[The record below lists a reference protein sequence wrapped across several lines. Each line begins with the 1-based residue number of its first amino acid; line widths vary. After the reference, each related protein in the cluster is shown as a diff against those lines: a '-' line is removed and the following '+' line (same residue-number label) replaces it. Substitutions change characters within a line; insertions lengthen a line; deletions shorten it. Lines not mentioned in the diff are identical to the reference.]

1 MFQVPR
7 SLLIAALLFL
17 LTGCT
22 PPASS
27 APSASP
33 SPSSEPSATVTAS
46 PTAGASASAPSS
58 SATPIPLP
66 NTAQLSAPS
75 GNVVWAFVAGSRL
88 FRSTDRGDTWEE
100 RPVGL
105 NVVGPNYQIA
115 FIDAARGW
123 YATPGSPAT
132 QCQFQSVGLARTVDA
147 GVSWTSLFEARPPT
161 QPPDSNGLAN
171 GRCKDGLSFIDA
183 QRGFLNGWS
192 SYLQPVIY
200 RTVDGGG
207 TWLSSSPLLDPPG
220 FTTNFGGGGSLR
232 ADRVRAFGTT
242 LLVMAHGAVDGRP
255 VGYVF
260 RSIDSG
266 ASWTY
271 LTTLPDGGGAFA
283 FVTASRWVQILLA
296 GSSKETTDGG
306 ATWHAFTTD
315 YSQAAPIAPDIVF
328 GDPLVGYATVRGA
341 IQRTMDGGA
350 HWTTIKTPGT

>member
-1 MFQVPR
+1 MVQMPR
-7 SLLIAALLFL
+7 SFLIAALLFL

-22 PPASS
+22 PPALS

-33 SPSSEPSATVTAS
+33 SPSNPPSETVNTS
-46 PTAGASASAPSS
+46 PTASGSASTTPG
-58 SATPIPLP
+58 SATPIPMP
-66 NTAQLSAPS
+66 SFAQLSAPS

-88 FRSTDRGDTWEE
+88 FRSTDRGDTWQE

-115 FIDAARGW
+115 FTDAARGW

-147 GVSWTSLFEARPPT
+147 GDTWTPLFEARPPT
-161 QPPDSNGLAN
+161 QPPDGNGLAN
-171 GRCKDGLSFIDA
+171 GRCKEGLSFIDA
-183 QRGFLNGWS
+183 QRGFLDGWS
-192 SYLQPVIY
+192 SYQQPVIY

-232 ADRVRAFGTT
+232 AARVRAFGTT
-242 LLVMAHGAVDGRP
+242 LLVMAQDAVDGGA
-255 VGYVF
+255 VGYVY
-260 RSIDSG
+260 RSIDGG
-266 ASWTY
+266 ASWRY
-271 LTTLPDGGGAFA
+271 LATLPDRGGAFA

-296 GSSKETTDGG
+296 GLSKETTDGG

-328 GDPLVGYATVRGA
+328 GDSLVGYATVRGL
-341 IQRTMDGGA
+341 IQRTTDGGA
-350 HWTTIKTPGT
+350 HWTMIKTPGT